1 MKTIVKV
8 VNGLESKEKMIISEI
23 KTLIDSK
30 NLEPGEKLPSE
41 RLLAEKIGVT
51 RGSIRNAIQKLESY
65 GLLKSMPQ
73 SGTFIS
79 NLGRAALNGMIDQI
93 LNLPEPD
100 FKSLVETR
108 IFLEINS
115 VRFAAI
121 RHSAEDLERIE
132 QALEDYRTKTLSGNE
147 SVEEDLLFHLAI
159 AQASHNPSLN
169 QLMLSITPQIIT
181 DFEKYHV
188 CKSDMALSAIKEH
201 EVIVEAIRTR
211 NPDQAELMI
220 KEHFSVLY
228 QYCYKTKKQI
238 IKEGNN

>member
-1 MKTIVKV
+1 MKTNVNV
-8 VNGLESKEKMIISEI
+8 TNGLASKEKLIISEI
-23 KTLIDSK
+23 KLLINKK

-41 RLLAEKIGVT
+41 RLLAERIGVT
-51 RGSIRNAIQKLESY
+51 RGSIRNAIQKLEYY

-108 IFLEINS
+108 IFLEIKS
-115 VRFAAI
+115 VRFAAA
-121 RHSAEDLERIE
+121 RHTSVDLEHIE
-132 QALEDYRTKTLSGNE
+132 QALENYRSKTLAGEE

-188 CKSDMALSAIKEH
+188 CKSDMALNAIKEH
-201 EVIVEAIRTR
+201 EAIVDAIRTKD
-211 NPDQAELMI
+211 PDQAELMI

-228 QYCYKTKKQI
+228 QYCYKT
-238 IKEGNN
+238 

>member
-1 MKTIVKV
+1 MKTNVKV

-23 KTLIDSK
+23 KTLINTK

-41 RLLAEKIGVT
+41 RLLAERIGVT

-108 IFLEINS
+108 IFLEIKS

-121 RHSAEDLERIE
+121 RHTAEDLERIE
-132 QALEDYRTKTLSGNE
+132 QALEDYRTKTLSGKE

-201 EVIVEAIRTR
+201 EAIVEAIRTKE
-211 NPDQAELMI
+211 PDQAELMI

-228 QYCYKTKKQI
+228 QYCYKT
-238 IKEGNN
+238 

>member
-1 MKTIVKV
+1 MKTNVNV
-8 VNGLESKEKMIISEI
+8 TNGLASKEKLIISEI
-23 KTLIDSK
+23 KLLINKK

-41 RLLAEKIGVT
+41 RLLAERIGVT
-51 RGSIRNAIQKLESY
+51 RGSIRNAIQKLEYY

-108 IFLEINS
+108 IFLEIKS
-115 VRFAAI
+115 VRFAAA
-121 RHSAEDLERIE
+121 RHTSVDLEHIE
-132 QALEDYRTKTLSGNE
+132 QALENYRSKTLAGEE

-188 CKSDMALSAIKEH
+188 CKSDMALNAIKEH
-201 EVIVEAIRTR
+201 EAIVDAIRTR
-211 NPDQAELMI
+211 DSDQAELMM

-228 QYCYKTKKQI
+228 QYCYKT
-238 IKEGNN
+238 

>member
-1 MKTIVKV
+1 MKTNVKV

-23 KTLIDSK
+23 KTLINTK

-41 RLLAEKIGVT
+41 RLLAERIGVT

-73 SGTFIS
+73 SGNFIS

-108 IFLEINS
+108 IFLEIKS

-121 RHSAEDLERIE
+121 RHTAEDLERIE
-132 QALEDYRTKTLSGNE
+132 QALEDYRTKTFSGKE

-201 EVIVEAIRTR
+201 EAIVEAIRTKD
-211 NPDQAELMI
+211 PDQAELMI

-228 QYCYKTKKQI
+228 QYCYKT
-238 IKEGNN
+238 

>member
-1 MKTIVKV
+1 MKTNVKV

-23 KTLIDSK
+23 KTLINVK

-41 RLLAEKIGVT
+41 RLLAERIGVT
-51 RGSIRNAIQKLESY
+51 RSSIRNAIQKLEFY

-93 LNLPEPD
+93 INIPEPD

-108 IFLEINS
+108 IFLEIKS
-115 VRFAAI
+115 VRFAAQ
-121 RHSAEDLERIE
+121 RHTSEDLEHIE
-132 QALEDYRTKTLSGNE
+132 QALENYQSKTLACEE

-188 CKSDMALSAIKEH
+188 CKSDMALNAIKEH
-201 EVIVEAIRTR
+201 EAIVDAIRTKD
-211 NPDQAELMI
+211 PDQAELMM

-228 QYCYKTKKQI
+228 QYCYKA
-238 IKEGNN
+238 

>member
-1 MKTIVKV
+1 MCIRDR
-8 VNGLESKEKMIISEI
+8 EKLIISEI
-23 KTLIDSK
+23 KLLINKK

-41 RLLAEKIGVT
+41 RLLAERIGVT
-51 RGSIRNAIQKLESY
+51 RGSIRNAIQKLEYY

-108 IFLEINS
+108 IFLEIKS
-115 VRFAAI
+115 VRFAAA
-121 RHSAEDLERIE
+121 RHTSVDLEHIE
-132 QALEDYRTKTLSGNE
+132 QALENYRSKTLAGEE

-188 CKSDMALSAIKEH
+188 CKSDMALNAIKEH
-201 EVIVEAIRTR
+201 EAIVDAIRTKD
-211 NPDQAELMI
+211 PDQAELMM

-228 QYCYKTKKQI
+228 QYCYKT
-238 IKEGNN
+238 

>member
-23 KTLIDSK
+23 KTLINSK

-108 IFLEINS
+108 IFLEIKS

-121 RHSAEDLERIE
+121 RHAAKDLERIE

-201 EVIVEAIRTR
+201 EAIVEAIRTKD
-211 NPDQAELMI
+211 PDQAELMI

-228 QYCYKTKKQI
+228 QYCYKTKKTDY
-238 IKEGNN
+238 

>member
-1 MKTIVKV
+1 MKTNVKV

-23 KTLIDSK
+23 KTLINVK

-41 RLLAEKIGVT
+41 RLLAERIGVT
-51 RGSIRNAIQKLESY
+51 RGSIRNAIQKLEFY

-108 IFLEINS
+108 IFLEIKS
-115 VRFAAI
+115 VRFAAA
-121 RHSAEDLERIE
+121 RHTSVDLEHIE
-132 QALEDYRTKTLSGNE
+132 QALENYRSKTLAGEE

-188 CKSDMALSAIKEH
+188 CKSDMALNAIKEH
-201 EVIVEAIRTR
+201 EAIVDAIRTR
-211 NPDQAELMI
+211 DSDQAELMM

-228 QYCYKTKKQI
+228 QYCYKT
-238 IKEGNN
+238 

>member
-1 MKTIVKV
+1 MKTNVKV

-23 KTLIDSK
+23 KTLINTK
-30 NLEPGEKLPSE
+30 NLDPGEKLPSE
-41 RLLAEKIGVT
+41 RLLAERIGVT

-108 IFLEINS
+108 IFLEIKS

-121 RHSAEDLERIE
+121 RHTAEDLERIE
-132 QALEDYRTKTLSGNE
+132 QALEDYRTKTLSGKE

-201 EVIVEAIRTR
+201 EAIVEAIRTKD
-211 NPDQAELMI
+211 PDQAELMI

-228 QYCYKTKKQI
+228 QYCYKT
-238 IKEGNN
+238 

>member
-1 MKTIVKV
+1 MRTNVKV

-23 KTLIDSK
+23 KTLINTK

-41 RLLAEKIGVT
+41 RLLAERIGVT

-108 IFLEINS
+108 IFLEIKS

-121 RHSAEDLERIE
+121 RHTAEDLERIE
-132 QALEDYRTKTLSGNE
+132 QALEDYRTKTLSGKE

-201 EVIVEAIRTR
+201 EAIVEAIRTKD
-211 NPDQAELMI
+211 PDQAELMI

-228 QYCYKTKKQI
+228 QYCYKT
-238 IKEGNN
+238 

>member
-1 MKTIVKV
+1 MKTN
-8 VNGLESKEKMIISEI
+8 VNVTNVLASKEKLIISEI
-23 KTLIDSK
+23 KTLINSK

-41 RLLAEKIGVT
+41 RLLAERIGVT
-51 RGSIRNAIQKLESY
+51 RGSIRNAIQKLEYY

-108 IFLEINS
+108 IFLEIKS
-115 VRFAAI
+115 VRFAAA
-121 RHSAEDLERIE
+121 RHTSEDLKHID
-132 QALEDYRTKTLSGNE
+132 QALENYRSKTLAGEE

-188 CKSDMALSAIKEH
+188 CKSDMALNAIKEH
-201 EVIVEAIRTR
+201 EAIVDAIRTKD
-211 NPDQAELMI
+211 PDQAELMM

-228 QYCYKTKKQI
+228 QYCYKT
-238 IKEGNN
+238 

>member
-1 MKTIVKV
+1 MKTNVNV
-8 VNGLESKEKMIISEI
+8 TNGLASKEKLIISEI
-23 KTLIDSK
+23 KLLINKK

-41 RLLAEKIGVT
+41 RLLAERIGVT
-51 RGSIRNAIQKLESY
+51 RGSIRNAIQKLEYY

-108 IFLEINS
+108 IFLEIKS
-115 VRFAAI
+115 VRFAAA
-121 RHSAEDLERIE
+121 RHTSVDLEHIE
-132 QALEDYRTKTLSGNE
+132 QALENYRSKTLAGEE

-188 CKSDMALSAIKEH
+188 CKNDMALNAIKEH
-201 EVIVEAIRTR
+201 EAIVGAIRTKD
-211 NPDQAELMI
+211 PDQAELMM

-228 QYCYKTKKQI
+228 QYCYKT
-238 IKEGNN
+238 

>member
-1 MKTIVKV
+1 MKTNVKV
-8 VNGLESKEKMIISEI
+8 INGLESKEKMIISEI
-23 KTLIDSK
+23 KTLINTK

-41 RLLAEKIGVT
+41 RLLAERIGVT

-108 IFLEINS
+108 IFLEIKS

-121 RHSAEDLERIE
+121 RHTAEDLERIE
-132 QALEDYRTKTLSGNE
+132 QALEDYRTKTLSGKE

-201 EVIVEAIRTR
+201 EAIVEAIRTKD
-211 NPDQAELMI
+211 PDQAELMI

-228 QYCYKTKKQI
+228 QYCYKT
-238 IKEGNN
+238 

>member
-1 MKTIVKV
+1 MRTNVKV

-23 KTLIDSK
+23 KTLINSK

-41 RLLAEKIGVT
+41 RLLAERIGVT

-108 IFLEINS
+108 IFLEIKS

-121 RHSAEDLERIE
+121 RHTAEDLERIE
-132 QALEDYRTKTLSGNE
+132 QALEDYRTKTLSGKE

-201 EVIVEAIRTR
+201 EAIVEAIRTKD
-211 NPDQAELMI
+211 PDQAELMI

-228 QYCYKTKKQI
+228 QYCYKT
-238 IKEGNN
+238 

>member
-1 MKTIVKV
+1 MKTNVKV

-23 KTLIDSK
+23 KTLINVK

-41 RLLAEKIGVT
+41 RLLAERIGVT
-51 RGSIRNAIQKLESY
+51 RGSIRNAIKKLEFY

-93 LNLPEPD
+93 INIPEPD

-108 IFLEINS
+108 IFLEIKS
-115 VRFAAI
+115 VRFAAQ
-121 RHSAEDLERIE
+121 RHTSEDLEHIE
-132 QALEDYRTKTLSGNE
+132 QALENYQSKTLACEE

-188 CKSDMALSAIKEH
+188 CKSDMALNAIKEH
-201 EVIVEAIRTR
+201 EAIVDAIRTKD
-211 NPDQAELMI
+211 PDQAELMM

-228 QYCYKTKKQI
+228 QYCDKA
-238 IKEGNN
+238 

>member
-1 MKTIVKV
+1 MKTNVNV
-8 VNGLESKEKMIISEI
+8 TNGLASKEKLIISEI
-23 KTLIDSK
+23 KLLINKK

-41 RLLAEKIGVT
+41 RLLAERIGVT
-51 RGSIRNAIQKLESY
+51 RGSIRNAIQKLEYY

-108 IFLEINS
+108 IFLEIKS
-115 VRFAAI
+115 VRFAAA
-121 RHSAEDLERIE
+121 RHTSVDLEHIE
-132 QALEDYRTKTLSGNE
+132 QALENYRSKTLAGEE

-181 DFEKYHV
+181 DFEKYHF
-188 CKSDMALSAIKEH
+188 CKSDMALNAIKEH
-201 EVIVEAIRTR
+201 EAIVDAIRTKD
-211 NPDQAELMI
+211 PDQAELMM
-220 KEHFSVLY
+220 KEHFNVLY
-228 QYCYKTKKQI
+228 QYCYKT
-238 IKEGNN
+238 

>member
-1 MKTIVKV
+1 MKTNVKV

-23 KTLIDSK
+23 KTLINTK

-41 RLLAEKIGVT
+41 RLLAERIGVT

-108 IFLEINS
+108 IFLEIKS

-121 RHSAEDLERIE
+121 RHTAEDLERIE
-132 QALEDYRTKTLSGNE
+132 QALEDYRTKTLSGKE

-201 EVIVEAIRTR
+201 EAIVEAIRTKD
-211 NPDQAELMI
+211 PDQAELMI

-228 QYCYKTKKQI
+228 QYCYKT
-238 IKEGNN
+238 

>member
-1 MKTIVKV
+1 MKTNVNV
-8 VNGLESKEKMIISEI
+8 TNGLASKEKLIISEI
-23 KTLIDSK
+23 KLLINKK

-41 RLLAEKIGVT
+41 RLLAERIGVT
-51 RGSIRNAIQKLESY
+51 RGSIRNAIQKLEYY

-108 IFLEINS
+108 IFLEIKS
-115 VRFAAI
+115 VRFAAA
-121 RHSAEDLERIE
+121 RHTSEDLKHIE
-132 QALEDYRTKTLSGNE
+132 QALENYRSKTLAGEE

-188 CKSDMALSAIKEH
+188 CKSDMALNAIKEH
-201 EVIVEAIRTR
+201 EAIVDAIRTKD
-211 NPDQAELMI
+211 PDQAELMM

-228 QYCYKTKKQI
+228 QYCYKT
-238 IKEGNN
+238 